1 MNNTIAVIEDND
13 PIRKLFCTIL
23 KKTNFEID
31 EFANA
36 ETALVGLR
44 EKEYVAIIMDI
55 LLPDIN
61 GTDLIGEVRKFPNCK
76 DTPIIAV
83 TGFAL
88 NQDKQK
94 FLDLGFDA
102 YIAKPVNTAAF
113 TDEVKDIIN
122 SKK

>member
-1 MNNTIAVIEDND
+1 MSNTIAVIEDND

-23 KKTNFEID
+23 KKTNYEID
-31 EFANA
+31 EYANA
-36 ETALVGLR
+36 ETALEGLQKKDYVG
-44 EKEYVAIIMDI
+44 VIMDI

-61 GTDLIGEVRKFPNCK
+61 GTDLIGQVRKFPNCK
-76 DTPIIAV
+76 DIPIIAV
-83 TGFAL
+83 TGFAQ
-88 NQDKQK
+88 NQDEQK

-113 TDEVKDIIN
+113 TEEVKEIIN